1 MSLATRDRKVYLVGS
16 VLRTLAEGRV
26 KWAFWPPGY
35 QVRSEDTK
43 QGIWLNSGTA
53 EGSDEE
59 DSELEDESEQE
70 TEVGSDTEDDIGGE
84 ESEEE
89 STGIGIA
96 AGVGRFSALALAD
109 SDVDE
114 DEDS

>member
-1 MSLATRDRKVYLVGS
+1 M
-16 VLRTLAEGRV
+16 RTLAEGRV
-26 KWAFWPPGY
+26 KWSFWPPGY
-35 QVRSEDTK
+35 QVHSEDAK

-59 DSELEDESEQE
+59 DSEVEDESEEE
-70 TEVGSDTEDDIGGE
+70 TEDGSGSADDRAEEESGE

-96 AGVGRFSALALAD
+96 AGAGRFGALALAD
-109 SDVDE
+109 GDVSE